1 MISKAARSSF
11 YVSSGAVPQEA
22 PCYVMRDADLDLH
35 AALTRGEFCYLLA
48 PRQSGKSS
56 LIIRAVA
63 RLREEN
69 ATAVYVDLAALGVNL
84 TADQWYLGILEC
96 VGAQIELE
104 DEIEAYWYAHRSQG
118 PMSRCMGALREVVLA
133 RTQTPVFLF
142 IDGVEATRRL
152 PFPAEEFFAAIRG
165 LYQERARVPALN
177 RLGFCL
183 SGIAAPAELVKDPI
197 NSPFLIGHGVEL
209 VDFTEQEA
217 QVLLPGLS
225 RAGKY
230 APELL
235 KRILYWTGGQPCL
248 TQRLCQAVAEDPRL
262 RSPGGVD
269 RVAEK
274 TFLPAKARESD
285 DNLLYIRERMLRGH
299 VKPMDLLTTYLN
311 VWTGRLEKDDP
322 ANATLNELRLAG
334 VVRSEHGY
342 ARVKNPI
349 YQRVFDRKF
358 VEENQPN
365 DETKRQQQAER
376 RGRMQV
382 LMGASGLVGA
392 FGALAITA
400 WISSQTTAEKNSK
413 YESTAIAGMNALSNA
428 ADQLYQLTARHPELS
443 SSYAAIAAAGD
454 SFVDGM
460 LEAHPHNPSAND
472 LKVIRLSASI
482 AAAVNASDSAAAH
495 RKIQECV
502 DRAEDLKD
510 STDIRLQSVA
520 ARFYATAGEGFG
532 KLGESTPAENYVKKA
547 EDLAGE
553 ISVKVKPGD
562 DFTKKNI
569 SVTYAIAGG
578 AEAAMDHWE
587 RAVQS
592 YQRTATANRKGL
604 DLPAKPGA
612 GERDFQMVHE
622 TLETRNRAART
633 ALDNRD
639 YDAARRVLEEHSL
652 AIAKTLVKWNEDP
665 SLKRTE
671 AEKDQAIADL
681 RDVEM
686 QLGDVLAVR
695 HATWQN
701 ALAYYVDALNKA
713 QPLAQNDPSPANI
726 GKQEDAALAV
736 ARTRKLLGQNE
747 AALGAYNK
755 YIALLRR
762 HDTEHPSKDTVEKLG
777 FAYHELAAF
786 EARHGTKSAAPA
798 DYQNAIEWLSKIA
811 RGDPAVQ
818 RKIAGAHIRLADVET
833 GFGQNEQ
840 ARDNYARA
848 TRTSEKCVAYDVQ
861 HSSVR
866 EGVADSALLVDYEN
880 LAFGKLGLGDRKGA
894 QDAFAKLLER
904 AKAEASNAQASLDAK
919 KTPEAIER
927 AAIAYNVLG
936 WAELLNNNPQES
948 IRALESVPAENRN
961 QAWIQANL
969 AHAFLLSGQ
978 FDHASSVYLA
988 HLGEQMYDDR
998 FEISVLDDLDEL
1010 NKLGFD
1016 PPALAKVQK
1025 LLTR

>member
-1 MISKAARSSF
+1 
-11 YVSSGAVPQEA
+11 
-22 PCYVMRDADLDLH
+22 MRDADLDLH
-35 AALTRGEFCYLLA
+35 AALIRGEFCYLLT

-69 ATAVYVDLAALGVNL
+69 AKAIHVDLAALGVNL
-84 TADQWYLGILEC
+84 TADQWYLAILER

-104 DEIEAYWYAHRSQG
+104 DEIEAYWYAHPSQG
-118 PMSRCMGALREVVLA
+118 PMSRCVGALCEVVLA
-133 RTQTPVFLF
+133 RTQTAVFLF
-142 IDGVEATRRL
+142 IDGVEATSRL
-152 PFPAEEFFAAIRG
+152 PFQTEEFFAAIRG
-165 LYQERARVPALN
+165 LYQERAQVPALN
-177 RLGFCL
+177 RLCFCV
-183 SGIAAPAELVKDPI
+183 SGVATPAELVKNPV
-197 NSPFLIGHGVEL
+197 NSPFLIGHGMEL
-209 VDFTEQEA
+209 PDFTEQEA

-274 TFLPAKARESD
+274 TFLAAKARES
-285 DNLLYIRERMLRGH
+285 DNLLYIRERMLGGH
-299 VKPMDLLTTYLN
+299 VNPVDLLTTYLS

-334 VVRSEHGY
+334 VVRSEGGY
-342 ARVKNPI
+342 LRVKNPI
-349 YQRVFDRKF
+349 YQRVFDRRF

-365 DETKRQQQAER
+365 DETKRQRQAER

-382 LMGASGLVGA
+382 LMGATGLVGA

-400 WISSQTTAEKNSK
+400 WISRQTTTEKNSK
-413 YESTAIAGMNALSNA
+413 YESTAIAGMTALSNA
-428 ADQLYQLTARHPELS
+428 ADQLYQLSAKHPELS

-472 LKVIRLSASI
+472 LKAIRLSASI

-495 RKIQECV
+495 RKIQECL

-510 STDIRLQSVA
+510 SSDIRLQSVA
-520 ARFYATAGEGFG
+520 ARFYATAGEGLG

-547 EDLAGE
+547 EDLARE
-553 ISVKVKPGD
+553 ISLKVKPGD

-569 SVTYAIAGG
+569 SATYAIAGG
-578 AEAAMDHWE
+578 AEASMDHWE

-592 YQRTATANRKGL
+592 YQQNAAANRNSL

-612 GERDFQMVHE
+612 GERDFQAVRE

-652 AIAKTLVKWNEDP
+652 VIANTLVKWNEDP

-671 AEKDQAIADL
+671 SEKHEAIADL

-695 HATWQN
+695 RATWQN

-736 ARTRKLLGQNE
+736 ARTRKLLGLNE

-762 HDTEHPSKDTVEKLG
+762 HDTEHPAKDTVEKLG

-811 RGDPAVQ
+811 GGDPAVQ

-866 EGVADSALLVDYEN
+866 DGVADSALLVDYEN
-880 LAFGKLGLGDRKGA
+880 LALGKLGLGDRKGA

-904 AKAEASNAQASLDAK
+904 AKVEASNAQASLDAK

-936 WAELLNNNPQES
+936 WAELLNNNPQGS
-948 IRALESVPAENRN
+948 IRALESVPAKNRN

-1016 PPALAKVQK
+1016 PPAIAKVQK
-1025 LLTR
+1025 LLAR